1 MSEEK
6 VLVTKD
12 FEVSKKTAII
22 DKTSNITSINVG
34 GTKVSIEDNFVSKDE
49 FKKLQE
55 QYLGNSLTP
64 WYWSDHK
71 IKGSH
76 NDESSE
82 FYSLNDY
89 QLVHSLFN
97 AQTNRSGLPAIH
109 SPEIEHM
116 SCILKRLPMY
126 ALLRLKLNLNPRTE
140 THWISGF
147 HTDSVLDNITSVFYL
162 NTCNGSTVFEEGGEV
177 ESVENRL
184 VTFPSNLRHASKSAT
199 NVKARYVLNI
209 NYFPLTQ
216 DHYDKEPL
224 LTEER
229 FVSTDP
235 KFLE

>member
-1 MSEEK
+1 MIK
-6 VLVTKD
+6 IFIKD
-12 FEVSKKTAII
+12 FEDNKKAEVIR
-22 DKTSNITSINVG
+22 KTSNITSIDVG
-34 GTKVSIEDNFVSKDE
+34 GEQVLIEDNFLPEDE
-49 FKKLQE
+49 FKEIQE
-55 QYLGNSLTP
+55 YYLGSSSP
-64 WYWSDHK
+64 WYWANHK
-71 IKGSH
+71 VKESYD
-76 NDESSE
+76 DESSE

-89 QLVHSLFN
+89 QLVHVFFN
-97 AQTNRSGLPAIH
+97 GQVSQKSGLPATQ
-109 SPEIEHM
+109 SSQIESM

-177 ESVENRL
+177 ESEENRL

>member
-22 DKTSNITSINVG
+22 HKTSNITSINVG

-97 AQTNRSGLPAIH
+97 AQTNRSGLPEIH

-126 ALLRLKLNLNPRTE
+126 ALLRLKLNLNPRTD

-147 HTDSVLDNITSVFYL
+147 HTDSRLDNLTSIFYF
-162 NTCNGSTVFEEGGEV
+162 NTCNGSTVFEKGGEV
-177 ESVENRL
+177 DSVENRL
-184 VTFPSNLRHASKSAT
+184 ITFPANLRHASKTTT

-209 NYFPLTQ
+209 NYFPLT
-216 DHYDKEPL
+216 KKNFINESSSN
-224 LTEER
+224 EER
-229 FVSTDP
+229 FVHADP